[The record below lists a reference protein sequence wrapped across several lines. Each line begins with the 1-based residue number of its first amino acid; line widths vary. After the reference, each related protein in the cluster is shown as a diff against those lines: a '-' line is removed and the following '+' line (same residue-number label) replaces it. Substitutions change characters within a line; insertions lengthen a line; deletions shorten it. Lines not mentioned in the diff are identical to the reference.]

1 MKNFAAII
9 LFALSITTVLAQKKT
24 AINTTINAT
33 ITGLKSGEWVYCI
46 TGDGLKRDSVKSV
59 QNGFHFK
66 LNIPEGEGNLYIL
79 QLGKVYNYNK
89 TLTLFLDKGTVIING
104 KESEFKEA
112 KLSGTT
118 AQKDWNDYANFTNNN
133 PRLKGAKSLREK
145 SNVLRAKKDSI
156 GLAALQ
162 PQLNELYLINI
173 DLSKQWVSEH
183 PNSSIS
189 AYVLSYVLNN
199 PYVQSIISMKE
210 IEIAMNKLSPAAKNN
225 LIGKRTLEKIRIDKK
240 MGIGTTAPSFTQN
253 DTQGK
258 PVSLKDFRGKY
269 VLIDFW
275 ASWCHPCRAEN
286 PAVVKVFNEYKDKN
300 FTIIG
305 VSLDSVK
312 ENWLEAIKKDGLT
325 WTHVSDLKGWKNVVA
340 EQYHVVGVPQN
351 YLLDKEGK
359 IIAKDLHGKA
369 LTKKLAELLD

>member
-1 MKNFAAII
+1 
-9 LFALSITTVLAQKKT
+9 
-24 AINTTINAT
+24 
-33 ITGLKSGEWVYCI
+33 
-46 TGDGLKRDSVKSV
+46 
-59 QNGFHFK
+59 
-66 LNIPEGEGNLYIL
+66 
-79 QLGKVYNYNK
+79 
-89 TLTLFLDKGTVIING
+89 
-104 KESEFKEA
+104 
-112 KLSGTT
+112 
-118 AQKDWNDYANFTNNN
+118 
-133 PRLKGAKSLREK
+133 
-145 SNVLRAKKDSI
+145 
-156 GLAALQ
+156 
-162 PQLNELYLINI
+162 
-173 DLSKQWVSEH
+173 
-183 PNSSIS
+183 
-189 AYVLSYVLNN
+189 
-199 PYVQSIISMKE
+199 MKE